1 MVLGLRAGQDGEMS
15 GQGVKLAVL
24 YEEEVLESD
33 TQRGDCS

>member
-1 MVLGLRAGQDGEMS
+1 MVPGLRAGQDGEMS

-33 TQRGDCS
+33 IQSDDCS